1 VDSGYKFGV
10 GVMPADNIIPFGE
23 EIVMKRLIVVLC
35 VLCSI
40 GMAVTANGTKEESEK
55 SSSKVNFPAKP
66 IKIIVPFAPGGGT
79 DITSRIFADAAGKD
93 FFNGQPLVVENMEGG
108 GAVIG
113 QTYVAKTAPADGY
126 TVMLLTSSAIN
137 NSILKKV
144 NYSYKDFK
152 PIIMVNPDAE
162 IVVAPTKNAK
172 FKTMKELIEYAKNND
187 VLVSTPG
194 HSSGHHIRALNM
206 ARLMGLR
213 FKYLHSNSA
222 AIQVQQLMG
231 GHCDVAFMT
240 ISESTGALSD
250 GSAVGLG
257 VMSTERVST
266 VPNVP
271 TFKEL
276 GYDGWVDGASR
287 GFAMRADTPE
297 NIYNYLVAEFKKVA
311 VSKKFITKMSD
322 AGMLYAAD
330 GPGEYQK
337 YLDFTADAITALKD
351 VLLGAKK

>member
-1 VDSGYKFGV
+1 
-10 GVMPADNIIPFGE
+10 
-23 EIVMKRLIVVLC
+23 MKRFLFLLAVFCSMAMIV
-35 VLCSI
+35 
-40 GMAVTANGTKEESEK
+40 AANGSQEASGESKAE
-55 SSSKVNFPAKP
+55 SKFPEKP

-79 DITSRIFADAAGKD
+79 DITARIFADAAGKD

-126 TVMLLTSSAIN
+126 TVMLFTSSAIN

-144 NYSYKDFK
+144 TYSYKDFK
-152 PIIMVNPDAE
+152 PIIIVNPDAE

-172 FKTMKELIEYAKNND
+172 FRTMKELIEYAKSND

-194 HSSGHHIRALNM
+194 HSSGHHIRALNL
-206 ARLMGLR
+206 ARLMGLK

-240 ISESTGALSD
+240 VTESSGALSD
-250 GSAVGLG
+250 GSAIGLG
-257 VMSTERVST
+257 VMSAERVT
-266 VPNVP
+266 TIPNVP

-276 GYDGWVDGASR
+276 GYDGWIDGAAR
-287 GFAMRADTPE
+287 GFAMRADTPDE
-297 NIYNYLVAEFKKVA
+297 IYNYIVAEFMKVA
-311 VSKKFITKMSD
+311 QSKKFITKMSD
-322 AGMLYAAD
+322 AGMLYASD
-330 GPGEYQK
+330 GPLVQQAYIV
-337 YLDFTADAITALKD
+337 FTADAITALKD
-351 VLLGAKK
+351 VLLGPAK

>member
-1 VDSGYKFGV
+1 
-10 GVMPADNIIPFGE
+10 
-23 EIVMKRLIVVLC
+23 MKRIFFAASFFSVFC
-35 VLCSI
+35 F
-40 GMAVTANGTKEESEK
+40 MAAANGGQESTGGAAPEMK
-55 SSSKVNFPAKP
+55 FPEKP

-79 DITSRIFADAAGKD
+79 DIAARLFADAAGKD
-93 FFNGQPLVVENMEGG
+93 YFNGQPLVVENMEGG

-126 TVMLLTSSAIN
+126 TVMLFTSSAIN

-152 PIIMVNPDAE
+152 PIVMINPDAE

-172 FKTMKELIEYAKNND
+172 FSTMKDFLEYAKNND

-206 ARLMGLR
+206 ARLMGLK

-240 ISESTGALSD
+240 VSEASGALSD
-250 GSAVGLG
+250 NSAVGLG
-257 VMSTERVST
+257 VMSPERVPT
-266 VPNVP
+266 VKNVP

-276 GYDGWVDGASR
+276 GYDGWSDGASR
-287 GFAMRADTPE
+287 GFAMRADTPDE
-297 NIYNYLVAEFKKVA
+297 IYKYIVAEFHKIA
-311 VSKKFITKMSD
+311 VSEKFITKMSG
-322 AGMLYAAD
+322 AGMLNAAD
-330 GPGEYQK
+330 SPEEYQK
-337 YLDFTADAITALKD
+337 YIDFTADAITALKD
-351 VLLGAKK
+351 VLLGAAK